1 MTTQIRRAC
10 RKLAIQGTR
19 LNVKN
24 KTYYFGRSGAA
35 IASSRDSFEILQSGQ
50 CIFSLSHSFL
60 TFICHPVFSLAR
72 EERKKKQKNKGRME
86 YERAEESAAT
96 IARHSSLAIHSRT
109 RDSRLVFSFRPCI
122 SEITDPD
129 ALSKVNRWV
138 ALLSTL
144 LVASIASIVRPV
156 CVSCEVGC
164 C

>member
-1 MTTQIRRAC
+1 
-10 RKLAIQGTR
+10 
-19 LNVKN
+19 
-24 KTYYFGRSGAA
+24 
-35 IASSRDSFEILQSGQ
+35 
-50 CIFSLSHSFL
+50 
-60 TFICHPVFSLAR
+60 
-72 EERKKKQKNKGRME
+72 ME